1 MKRIKLIGSNLALFA
16 VLLATIGCTRTTG
29 TEGSDTSETKID
41 HLIIKEVFYIGHEY
55 TKLQNGKIAKY
66 GGYNFY
72 NKDQYI
78 VIYNPTDEVKYLDG
92 MALAVHGIIPGEPK
106 REFALGDD
114 FRDKYFGI
122 QSLAMFP
129 TDQQGSGKMYPIMP
143 GESKVIAAF
152 AIDHAETFKAEIK
165 EQEKMA
171 KEEAT
176 EDYPYIPSVYK
187 GMDEFINLSKADFEW
202 TNVNY
207 LNSEDQKLNN
217 PQVKDMQP
225 ILVVDDEPVLQFPTI
240 LPEDVCIAL
249 IEVPWTTED
258 FRANR
263 KEDKANKKPGY
274 QHRIYTNNGAA
285 GLEVTEVPMVKVI
298 DCVTICPTKPQ
309 MIPCEKMDKGY
320 HGVTTTPLK
329 AVPNQQWNKY
339 SGLAIARKWDGKKFV
354 DGNNSTQDFEVIYAT
369 LGKKQGKPTIEK
381 GNQNQP
387 SK

>member
-1 MKRIKLIGSNLALFA
+1 MKRIKLIESNLALFA

-55 TKLQNGKIAKY
+55 TRAQNGKIPQI

-72 NKDQYI
+72 DNDQYI

-92 MALAVHGIIPGEPK
+92 LALAIHGLAPGDPK
-106 REFALGDD
+106 LEFATGDD
-114 FRDKYFGI
+114 FRNKYFGI

-129 TDQQGSGKMYPIMP
+129 TDQQGSRKKYPIMP

-152 AIDHAETFKAEIK
+152 AIDHVESFKNEIK
-165 EQEKMA
+165 ENERMA

-176 EDYPYIPSVYK
+176 PDYPYIPSVYK
-187 GMDEFINLSKADFEW
+187 GMDEFVNLSKADFEW
-202 TNVNY
+202 TNRDY
-207 LNSEDQKLNN
+207 LYSEEKKLNN
-217 PQVKDMQP
+217 PQVADMQP
-225 ILVVDDEPVLQFPTI
+225 ILVIDDDPILKFPTR
-240 LPEDVCIAL
+240 LLEDVCIAL

-258 FRANR
+258 FRNNR

-274 QHRIYTNNGAA
+274 QHSINNLQGH
-285 GLEVTEVPMVKVI
+285 GIEVTEVPLEKVI
-298 DCVTICPTKPQ
+298 DCVNICPTQPQ

-320 HGVTTTPLK
+320 HSVTTNPLK
-329 AVPNQQWNKY
+329 SISPQLRNKY
-339 SGLAIARKWDGKKFV
+339 SGLSITRKWDGKKFV

-381 GNQNQP
+381 GNQNKP